1 MREGRCDGG
10 SVAPQYGAVPA
21 ESSGSSHEVTC
32 LLAAVRA
39 GDRAA
44 EERLI
49 ALVYPDLKRIAHRQL
64 RGKGRAETLQTTALV
79 NEVYVR
85 LAGPVIGSFND
96 RVHFLAVAARA
107 MRQILVD
114 RARARA
120 TGKRGGGVAAL
131 ELDAERAAAPVRSE
145 ALLVLDDALVELERL
160 EPRLGR
166 VVEMRFFGGMTAE
179 ETGAAL
185 GLSDRTVKS
194 DWRKARAF
202 LEARLA
208 AHHHYLTP

>member
-1 MREGRCDGG
+1 MHDED
-10 SVAPQYGAVPA
+10 A
-21 ESSGSSHEVTC
+21 GSSHEVTL
-32 LLAAVRA
+32 LLAAVRG

-44 EERLI
+44 EDRLL
-49 ALVYPDLKRIAHRQL
+49 ALVYPDLKRVAHRQL

-79 NEVYVR
+79 NELYLR
-85 LAGPVIGSFND
+85 LAGPALGGFHD

-107 MRQILVD
+107 MRRIVVD

-120 TGKRGGGVAAL
+120 TRKRGGGAAPV
-131 ELDAERAAAPVRSE
+131 ELDAERVAAPAQDE
-145 ALLVLDDALVELERL
+145 TLLVLDEALAELEQL

-179 ETGAAL
+179 EAGEAL
-185 GLSDRTVKS
+185 GLTGRTVKS

-208 AHHHYLTP
+208 AHFTP